1 MRGTASESLGQEDPV
16 EQGLKCDKAREGG
29 EGLIFELELWY
40 FPGRGVDLFVRN
52 SRVLSASLS

>member
-1 MRGTASESLGQEDPV
+1 MR
-16 EQGLKCDKAREGG
+16 QGPKCDKAREGS

-40 FPGRGVDLFVRN
+40 LPGRGVDLFVRN